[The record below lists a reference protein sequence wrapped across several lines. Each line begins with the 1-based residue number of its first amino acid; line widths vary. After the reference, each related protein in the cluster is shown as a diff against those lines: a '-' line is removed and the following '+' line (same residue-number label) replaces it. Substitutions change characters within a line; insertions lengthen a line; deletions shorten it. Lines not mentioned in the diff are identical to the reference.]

1 MKSKWLILT
10 TPEDLLNVSTM
21 VSKRK
26 IEILNHLE
34 NIFVIEI
41 NTTKKKAENLKN
53 VQGVLSVEEEGYL
66 SIQ

>member
-10 TPEDLLNVSTM
+10 TPEDFSNVSAM

>member
-10 TPEDLLNVSTM
+10 TPEDFSNVSAM
-21 VSKRK
+21 VLKRK

-41 NTTKKKAENLKN
+41 NTTKKKAENLTN
-53 VQGVLSVEEEGYL
+53 VQGVLSEEEEDYL